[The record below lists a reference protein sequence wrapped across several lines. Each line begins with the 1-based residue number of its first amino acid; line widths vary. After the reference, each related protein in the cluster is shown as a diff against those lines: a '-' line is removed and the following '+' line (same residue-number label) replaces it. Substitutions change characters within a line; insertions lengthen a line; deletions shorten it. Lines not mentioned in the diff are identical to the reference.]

1 MEIFLKRAEKA
12 FIAKIDEE
20 KTYRYFADIK
30 PALKLI
36 PSQFSRDLG
45 SEIPRLLF
53 KISQTLSD
61 KSSEATEGILK
72 HILIFTQ
79 VMRELTDNSRTEIHQ
94 VIMKQSQNQYR
105 SLLDLLIKFVEK
117 AEKGEFLENESNF
130 ENILIHVLGV
140 KTQVTAFKDTD
151 LFIKRAEKQFFGK
164 IGQTKAIEFSENI
177 ILFLKEIDDEIQ
189 NYMSSEIAKYLFK
202 FSQNINDL
210 APKTLESVLRH
221 ILLFI
226 KAISDLGGKT
236 IVLINQDIIR
246 RSKKK
251 LRGLFDLFKAFLEE
265 VRNGNEI
272 KSEEITLEDIINYVC
287 GFEEEYI
294 QFTDIGGFLKRAEK
308 IYAEKISKEKASSYT
323 EDILKLIPEIPD
335 IHRTYIGS
343 DVGKFLLTYS
353 EKIKLIKPEEI
364 ERILSS
370 TISFLYSIKELD
382 HLNQEEV
389 NKTIL
394 FHSNQKAR
402 NLLELYKLF
411 LEKCKETIFKVKE
424 PTFNDILLHAFGLQ
438 ISPKTIKEAPPIHKL
453 MINSHKE
460 FLIARDHEKWGSAI
474 FKAIPRYLEI
484 LQNKQGD
491 KILNE
496 LWDMTFPMDHIIP
509 KFQDKLAQ
517 LPRTDEKPFVSK
529 LLNLL
534 SQQILIDETLDRALT
549 GSVAYI
555 MLARVFIEIFSGK
568 NATIRAL
575 KIRDHL
581 EERRKASIERKND
594 IDYNIQKILEED
606 FKAIYRKSFIL
617 KTIMRIVSNKEYF
630 IKITDLIE
638 EDYPKELVEVYTSQ
652 NAVKTIGKDYLDS
665 SLYGEI
671 VIALKFFLKHL
682 DYIKNFYDNFI
693 HDFLT
698 IPLDAKRKL
707 EILKDSF
714 MVLLDLR
721 ENLEP
726 NQFYSKNVEIAE
738 HQVYFS
744 IIKYLYEPLLDIF
757 KIVFSFLE
765 QKEESFKIVSLPKY
779 LSDEKYENNFKQIQ
793 EIEKEIKEHLSKGFN
808 HDSDKIKWLKNSLE
822 HRNADVLNFQLV
834 NNLLMKIEEIKEMFL
849 VRMEFS
855 KTMINFLIELKKVHR
870 NLPAAFSL
878 FIENIDMFDKEIDN
892 FIEQIKNVQNLGFI
906 LPSEFETRKKRGI
919 EAKQQLYG
927 LKSNQI
933 FIEQIKVLQ
942 EINQKNI
949 LFNGFKN

>member
-30 PALKLI
+30 RALKLI
-36 PSQFSRDLG
+36 PSQFSRDMR

-53 KISQTLSD
+53 KISQSLSD

-79 VMRELTDNSRTEIHQ
+79 VLRELTDNSRTEIHQ

-105 SLLDLLIKFVEK
+105 SLLDLMIKFVEK
-117 AEKGEFLENESNF
+117 AEMGEFLENESTF
-130 ENILIHVLGV
+130 ENILIHVFGV
-140 KTQVTAFKDTD
+140 KTQVTEFKDTD
-151 LFIKRAEKQFFGK
+151 LFIKRAEKLFFGK
-164 IGQTKAIEFSENI
+164 IGQTKAIEFSENS

-189 NYMSSEIAKYLFK
+189 SYMSSEIAKYLFR

-210 APKTLESVLRH
+210 TPKTLESVLKH

-251 LRGLFDLFKAFLEE
+251 LRGLFELFKAFLED
-265 VRNGNEI
+265 VRHGNEI
-272 KSEEITLEDIINYVC
+272 KTEDSTLEDIINHVC

-294 QFTDIGGFLKRAEK
+294 RFTDIGGFLKRAEK
-308 IYAEKISKEKASSYT
+308 IYAEKIGKEKASSYI
-323 EDILKLIPEIPD
+323 EHILKLIPKIPD
-335 IHRTYIGS
+335 THRTYIGS
-343 DVGKFLLTYS
+343 DIAKFLLTYS
-353 EKIKLIKPEEI
+353 EKIKLIKPEDI
-364 ERILSS
+364 KRTLSS
-370 TISFLYSIKELD
+370 TNSFLYSIKELD

-389 NKTIL
+389 NKSIL

-402 NLLELYKLF
+402 NLIELYKLF
-411 LEKCKETIFKVKE
+411 LKKSKETIFKVKE

-438 ISPKTIKEAPPIHKL
+438 IGPKTIEEAPPIHKL
-453 MINSHKE
+453 MMDSHEE
-460 FLIARDHEKWGSAI
+460 FPTAKDHEKWASAI

-484 LQNKQGD
+484 LQNKHGD
-491 KILNE
+491 RILNE
-496 LWDMTFPMDHIIP
+496 LWDLTFPMEDIIP
-509 KFQDKLAQ
+509 KYQNKIAQ
-517 LPRTDEKPFVSK
+517 LPRTDEKPFVAK
-529 LLNLL
+529 LLHLL
-534 SQQILIDETLDRALT
+534 SQQILTDETLDRALT

-575 KIRDHL
+575 KIRNHL
-581 EERRKASIERKND
+581 EERRKANVERKND
-594 IDYNIQKILEED
+594 IDYDIQKILEED

-617 KTIMRIVSNKEYF
+617 KTIMSIVSNKEYF
-630 IKITDLIE
+630 IKITDLVE
-638 EDYPKELVEVYTSQ
+638 EDYPEELVEVYKSQ
-652 NAVKTIGKDYLDS
+652 NAVKPIGKQYLDS

-682 DYIKNFYDNFI
+682 DYIKTFYDNFI

-726 NQFYSKNVEIAE
+726 NKFYLKNVEIAE
-738 HQVYFS
+738 HQIYFS
-744 IIKYLYEPLLDIF
+744 IIKYLYEPLLEIF
-757 KIVFSFLE
+757 KIVFSILE

-779 LSDEKYENNFKQIQ
+779 LSDEKHENNFKQIQ
-793 EIEKEIKEHLSKGFN
+793 EIENEIKEHLTKGFID
-808 HDSDKIKWLKNSLE
+808 DSDKVKWLKNSLE
-822 HRNADVLNFQLV
+822 HRKADVLNFQLIRT
-834 NNLLMKIEEIKEMFL
+834 LFMKVEEIKEMFL

-855 KTMINFLIELKKVHR
+855 KTLINFLIELKKVHR
-870 NLPAAFSL
+870 NLPAAFSQ
-878 FIENIDMFDKEIDN
+878 FIGNIEMFDKEIDN

-906 LPSEFETRKKRGI
+906 LLSEFETRKKRGI

-927 LKSNQI
+927 LKSNHM
-933 FIEQIKVLQ
+933 FIEHLKGLL
-942 EINQKNI
+942 EINQKDI
-949 LFNGFKN
+949 SISGFKN

>member
-12 FIAKIDEE
+12 YIAKIDEE

-30 PALKLI
+30 RALKLI
-36 PSQFSRDLG
+36 PSQFSRDMG

-79 VMRELTDNSRTEIHQ
+79 VLTELTDNSRTEIHQ

-105 SLLDLLIKFVEK
+105 SLLDLMIKFVEK
-117 AEKGEFLENESNF
+117 AEKGEFLENESTF

-140 KTQVTAFKDTD
+140 KTQVTEFKDTD

-189 NYMSSEIAKYLFK
+189 SYMSSEIAKYLFK

-210 APKTLESVLRH
+210 TPETLERVLKH

-236 IVLINQDIIR
+236 IVRINQDIIR

-251 LRGLFDLFKAFLEE
+251 LRGLIELFKAFLED
-265 VRNGNEI
+265 VRDCNEI
-272 KSEEITLEDIINYVC
+272 KTEDSTLEDIINYVC
-287 GFEEEYI
+287 GMEDEYI

-308 IYAEKISKEKASSYT
+308 IYAEKISKEKASSYI
-323 EDILKLIPEIPD
+323 DHILNLIPEIPVT
-335 IHRTYIGS
+335 HRSYIGS
-343 DVGKFLLTYS
+343 DIAKFLLTYS
-353 EKIKLIKPEEI
+353 EKIKLIEPEDLEKT
-364 ERILSS
+364 LSS

-382 HLNQEEV
+382 HLNQEEI
-389 NKTIL
+389 NKSIL
-394 FHSNQKAR
+394 LHSNQNAR
-402 NLLELYKLF
+402 NLIDLYKIF
-411 LEKCKETIFKVKE
+411 LKKSKESIFKVKE
-424 PTFNDILLHAFGLQ
+424 PTFNDILLHTFGLQ
-438 ISPKTIKEAPPIHKL
+438 IGPKIIEEAPPIHEL
-453 MINSHKE
+453 MINSHE
-460 FLIARDHEKWGSAI
+460 RFPVARDHEKWGSAI

-484 LQNKQGD
+484 LPNKHGD

-496 LWDMTFPMDHIIP
+496 LWDMTFPMEHIIP
-509 KFQDKLAQ
+509 KFQDKVAQ
-517 LPRTDEKPFVSK
+517 LPRTDEKPFISK

-581 EERRKASIERKND
+581 EERKSAKIERKND

-617 KTIMRIVSNKEYF
+617 KTIMSIVSNKEYF
-630 IKITDLIE
+630 IKITDLVE
-638 EDYPKELVEVYTSQ
+638 EDYPEELVEVYTSQ
-652 NAVKTIGKDYLDS
+652 NAVKPIGKQYLDS

-682 DYIKNFYDNFI
+682 DYIKAFYDNFI

-707 EILKDSF
+707 EILKDFF

-726 NQFYSKNVEIAE
+726 NKFYSKNVEIAE
-738 HQVYFS
+738 HQVYYS
-744 IIKYLYEPLLDIF
+744 IIKYLYELLLDIF
-757 KIVFSFLE
+757 KIVFSVLE
-765 QKEESFKIVSLPKY
+765 QKEESFKIVALPKY

-793 EIEKEIKEHLSKGFN
+793 EIENEIKEHLTKGFTN
-808 HDSDKIKWLKNSLE
+808 DSDKIKWLKSSLE
-822 HRNADVLNFQLV
+822 HRKADVLNFQLIK
-834 NNLLMKIEEIKEMFL
+834 NLLMKIEEIKEIFL

-870 NLPAAFSL
+870 NLPAAFSQ
-878 FIENIDMFDKEIDN
+878 FVGNIEMFDKEIDN

-919 EAKQQLYG
+919 EAKQQLYK

-933 FIEQIKVLQ
+933 FIEQIKELE

-949 LFNGFKN
+949 SFSGFKN